1 MKLKY
6 ICKRLAVVSLLA
18 MLCMGT
24 LTGCQSDTK
33 IVFTTGLSG
42 DEIFKIGKAA
52 CTRPELMIHLTT
64 FYNRYVAAYGE
75 EMWNYDFGG
84 VSLEDNVKDVVLS
97 KMTQIKIMNL
107 MAQERDIS
115 LTDEEKQRVAQAAEA
130 YAGKLSETI
139 KDKENITMKTI
150 ETVFRE
156 YAIANKVYSTIT
168 ESADME
174 ISDDEARTVTV
185 QEIYLKNWKIK
196 NNEKTAMNEEEQAS
210 VRQNAQRLLECIRAG
225 EDFETVAAEESD
237 DKQIVKNYGRDAVVR
252 SFEEVLFSMDEGDVS
267 DVIETEDGY
276 YIVKC
281 SSTMDYEA
289 TQANKLVLAEQRKKA
304 AFSEAYEEIAA
315 NTHSQFRDKQWE
327 KLTLDAEIH
336 TTEADFFEIYE
347 AYVKQ

>member
-1 MKLKY
+1 MKLTYMRKKL
-6 ICKRLAVVSLLA
+6 IAVCFVA

-24 LTGCQSDTK
+24 LTGCQSNKK

-42 DEIFKIGKAA
+42 DEIFKIGKAS

-64 FYNRYVAAYGE
+64 FYNRYADAYGA

-107 MAQERDIS
+107 MAQERDIR
-115 LTDEEKQRVAQAAEA
+115 LTEEESQRTAQAAQV
-130 YAGKLSETI
+130 YAEKLGNTLKE
-139 KDKENITMKTI
+139 KENITLKTI
-150 ETVFRE
+150 ETAFRE

-185 QEIYLKNWKIK
+185 QEIYLKTWKMK
-196 NNEKTAMNEEEQAS
+196 NNEKTAMGEEEKAK
-210 VRQNAQRLLECIRAG
+210 VRQTAQNLLERIRAG
-225 EDFETVAAEESD
+225 EDFETVAAESD
-237 DKQIVKNYGRDAVVR
+237 EKQIVKNYGRGTVEQK
-252 SFEEVLFSMDEGDVS
+252 FEEVLFSMDEGQIS

-281 SSTMDYEA
+281 NSTMDYEA
-289 TQANKLVLAEQRKKA
+289 TQENKLVLAEHRKKA

-315 NTHSQFRDKQWE
+315 NTHSQFRDKQWQ